1 MKMEKQIK
9 VNKDKKGKL
18 TFVYSYELDEE
29 ALLKRKAQ
37 IEKAIKAYDYQLKGM
52 TEARDNLK
60 AELDSIAASLA
71 QVKGGS

>member
-1 MKMEKQIK
+1 MEKQIK

-18 TFVYSYELDEE
+18 TFVYSYEMDEE
-29 ALLKRKAQ
+29 VLLQRKTQ
-37 IEKAIKAYDYQLKGM
+37 IEKAIKAYDYQIKGM

-60 AELDSIAASLA
+60 TELDLIDGSLV